1 MINQYS
7 FNLDAPQDY
16 LVHGKLGAHYSKNW
30 TKEKQN
36 EYNKWYYQ
44 HNKDKWKNQQD
55 AMIQYRLQ
63 NAKNIKD
70 DINRSRQTE
79 AEENWFANAHDKS
92 ATALEIASRNKY
104 EAQEAKRNEY
114 DNYTK
119 SDESGS
125 SYKSKAATRRE
136 IANLHRSAAA
146 SAANKRKRMSAAAG
160 SRSGQRDL
168 GYENNYSDKLKKR
181 ISDDKSS
188 LSNIAKFEAERTA
201 SKASNAAKTTAKKA
215 SNAVKNIKSSI
226 SSVANKVLNPDDGR
240 KTLSE
245 YGYKKA
251 KKNTKQISDRI
262 SFTTYD

>member
-36 EYNKWYYQ
+36 AYNKWYYQ
-44 HNKDKWKNQQD
+44 HNKDKWKDQQD
-55 AMIQYRLQ
+55 AEIQYRLQ

-70 DINRSRQTE
+70 DINRSRQIE
-79 AEENWFANAHDKS
+79 ADENWLANAHDRS

-104 EAQEAKRNEY
+104 EAQEAKRNGY

-119 SDESGS
+119 SDDSGS

-136 IANLHRSAAA
+136 IANLYRSAAA
-146 SAANKRKRMSAAAG
+146 RVANKRKRMSEAAG

-168 GYENNYSDKLKKR
+168 GYEDNYSDKLKKR

-188 LSNIAKFEAERTA
+188 LSNIARFEADRTV
-201 SKASNAAKTTAKKA
+201 KKA